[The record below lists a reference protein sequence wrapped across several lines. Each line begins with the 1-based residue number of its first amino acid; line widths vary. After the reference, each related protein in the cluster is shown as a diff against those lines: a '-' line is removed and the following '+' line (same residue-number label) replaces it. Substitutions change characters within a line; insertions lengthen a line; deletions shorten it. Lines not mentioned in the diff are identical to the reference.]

1 MEVWAELVL
10 SIVVPANRV
19 DAHFGRSSSVCPDDV
34 RPTQQNARQT
44 HGMCW
49 PVV

>member
-1 MEVWAELVL
+1 MEVWAVLFL

-19 DAHFGRSSSVCPDDV
+19 YAHFGRSSSVCSDDV

-44 HGMCW
+44 HGMAW
-49 PVV
+49 PLV